1 MAGSPTDNAIGPPA
15 ATSVDP
21 TAAGGPCGTA
31 DAAAVHR
38 QGRFS
43 YAGFVVPLALVVL
56 LAFDAPLLL
65 SLGWSF
71 RDAATKLPSL
81 ANYVEFAQSDIYA
94 RVIVR
99 TFYIAGIVT
108 VATAVL
114 GYPLAYW
121 MSRLTSGA
129 QLVALCLVVIPFW
142 VSILVRTYA
151 WIVVLGNGGIVNRW
165 LQDIDVIERPISF
178 LYNEFGVTLGM
189 VNVLLPFLVLPLYAA
204 MIRIDPRLTQVA
216 ETLGASHWKAFVSVF
231 LPLSLPAL
239 AASMI
244 LVFILSIGFYI
255 TPAILGGGKVPM
267 VANMMDLLINRF
279 PRWEMAST
287 ISVALLASTL
297 LLFWIYQR
305 LRGRIGS

>member
-1 MAGSPTDNAIGPPA
+1 VTATGTESA
-15 ATSVDP
+15 ANPSADP
-21 TAAGGPCGTA
+21 LPEAAAAGGYGASAPTQRA
-31 DAAAVHR
+31 R
-38 QGRFS
+38 RRRFAE
-43 YAGFVVPLALVVL
+43 AGFVVPLALLIL
-56 LAFDAPLLL
+56 LAFDAPILLT
-65 SLGWSF
+65 LGWSF
-71 RDAATKLPSL
+71 RDATTRLPTLENYAEFFESSL
-81 ANYVEFAQSDIYA
+81 YA
-94 RVIVR
+94 RVIAR
-99 TFYIAGIVT
+99 TFYIAAIVT
-108 VATAVL
+108 IATAVL

-121 MSRLTSGA
+121 MARLSSGA
-129 QLVALCLVVIPFW
+129 QLLALCLVVIPFW

-151 WIVVLGNGGIVNRW
+151 WIVILGNGGIVNRW
-165 LQDIDVIERPISF
+165 LTDLGFIERPISF

-204 MIRIDPRLTQVA
+204 MVRIDPRLTQVA
-216 ETLGASHWKAFVSVF
+216 ETLGASRWQAFVNVF

-287 ISVALLASTL
+287 ISVALLIATL
-297 LLFWIYQR
+297 ILFWMYQW
-305 LRGRIGS
+305 LRKRMTS